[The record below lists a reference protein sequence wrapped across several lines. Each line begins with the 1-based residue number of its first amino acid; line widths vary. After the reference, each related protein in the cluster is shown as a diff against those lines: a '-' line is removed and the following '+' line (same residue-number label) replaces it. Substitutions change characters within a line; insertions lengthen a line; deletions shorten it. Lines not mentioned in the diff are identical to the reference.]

1 MPKLNMMEEVHFVNL
16 LAPVDIVAT
25 ATVSKYV
32 SNAQIGNGQM
42 EFEVQFGVVTST
54 DSTGEVIVTFVGN
67 DVNDTTS
74 SDNNEVA
81 VAGNY
86 RISGAVGT
94 DTMGALTAFTSAGV
108 AFAQADDGKT
118 LLAYVDPAVLQQK
131 YVRAVI
137 TPTTETT
144 VCVVGVNARYVPR
157 KAQASQ
163 ASSS

>member
-1 MPKLNMMEEVHFVNL
+1 MPKLNMAEEIHFVNL
-16 LAPVDIVAT
+16 LAPIDIVAT

-32 SNAQIGNGQM
+32 STVQNGTGQL
-42 EFEVQFGVVTST
+42 EFEVQFGVITST
-54 DSTGEVIVTFVGN
+54 DSTGEVVVTFVGN

-86 RISGAVGT
+86 RLSGAVGT

-108 AFAQADDGKT
+108 TVANTDDGKAV
-118 LLAYVDPAVLQQK
+118 LAYVDPAVLQQK
-131 YVRAVI
+131 YVRAVV
-137 TPTTETT
+137 TPTAETT
-144 VCVVGVNARYVPR
+144 VCIVGVNARYIPR